1 MNKLVKSMNIP
12 ESFLDVQD
20 EEVASVNVNMPDEGD
35 EDEDE
40 G

>member
-12 ESFLDVQD
+12 ESFLDIQD
-20 EEVASVNVNMPDEGD
+20 KEVASVNMPDEGD

>member
-12 ESFLDVQD
+12 ESFLDIQD
-20 EEVASVNVNMPDEGD
+20 EEVASVNMPDEGD

-40 G
+40 R